1 VLSCEIAI
9 PVEFSS
15 NADLEDLCDTIDA
28 CHRCV
33 AETAARHTG
42 VVAKRIGNGALI
54 NFGYPAAHED
64 DAEQAVRAGL
74 ELCRADE
81 NMERHSQPAWQFRIG
96 IATGDVII
104 ADSGIPG
111 DILVGGAPDL
121 SRRLHVLAEPGTVVV
136 DRTTKL
142 LTGGLFEFR
151 DLGAINA
158 PGLEW

>member
-1 VLSCEIAI
+1 VRHDRRLS
-9 PVEFSS
+9 PVCSR
-15 NADLEDLCDTIDA
+15 DGGTP
-28 CHRCV
+28 HGRRRQ
-33 AETAARHTG
+33 TYRQW
-42 VVAKRIGNGALI
+42 LI